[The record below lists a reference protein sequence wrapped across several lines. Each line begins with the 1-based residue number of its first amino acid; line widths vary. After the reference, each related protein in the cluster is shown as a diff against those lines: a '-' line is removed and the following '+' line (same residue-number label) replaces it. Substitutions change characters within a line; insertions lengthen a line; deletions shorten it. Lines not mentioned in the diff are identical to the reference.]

1 MDQQS
6 LQYIKDNYGL
16 ISYKE
21 MGLFLHISPS
31 TIKKAA
37 IRNGIANKKSK
48 NDIPWTKEEI
58 QILIN
63 NYGRI
68 KYEDIH
74 KLIPNHS
81 IGSIAGKAKKL
92 NVTSKEVAAQLK
104 SKLLKNKTV
113 FSNENFFSNPNLLN
127 SYWAGFLAADGNIDK
142 TNSKLALQI
151 SQKDLDHL
159 KLLANTLEFTGKV
172 SIYTRKTGIES
183 CQFSITSKKICE
195 DLKNNFNITPQKTF
209 TLKFPTHLPLEL
221 QKAFCVGYI
230 DGDGCITKRKYY
242 NYCSINVIG
251 NYNFLLDF
259 RNLYNTLLPKE
270 LEIVSNI
277 TKKNNVFQLTVGGK
291 IKSSIL
297 IEEFLK
303 LEVPKLYRKWEGKIN
318 E

>member
-1 MDQQS
+1 MNEEA
-6 LQYIKDNYGL
+6 LRYVKNNYGL

-21 MGLFLHISPS
+21 MGLFLHMSPS

-37 IRNGIANKKSK
+37 IKYGITKNKLKQD
-48 NDIPWTKEEI
+48 NCWTDEEI
-58 QILIN
+58 KILID
-63 NYGRI
+63 NYGI
-68 KYEDIH
+68 LKYSDIQ
-74 KLIPNHS
+74 KSIPNHS
-81 IGSIAGKAKKL
+81 IGSITAKARKLNIVSKESRKKL
-92 NVTSKEVAAQLK
+92 INSLPRERV
-104 SKLLKNKTV
+104 V
-113 FSNENFFSNPNLLN
+113 FSNEDFFSNPNLLN
-127 SYWAGFLAADGNIDK
+127 SYWAGFLAADGSINKSNDRM
-142 TNSKLALQI
+142 ALQI

-159 KLLANTLEFTGKV
+159 KLFADTLEFTGKISV
-172 SIYTRKTGIES
+172 YTRKNGCSS
-183 CQFSITSKKICE
+183 CQFSVNSKRICE

-209 TLKFPTHLPLEL
+209 TLKFPSHLPLEL
-221 QKAFCVGYI
+221 QKAFCIGYI

-242 NYCSINVIG
+242 NYSSINVIG

-270 LEIVSNI
+270 LELTKNI

-303 LEVPKLYRKWEGKIN
+303 LEVPKLYRKWEGKFN